1 MSEVQRTHDFL
12 QKSSVQGRWVG
23 VKMVAGGGAGRV
35 EGSEKSFFPT
45 VFKWHMK
52 TRVLHADEATR
63 KLAPS
68 VRKNGVRGG
77 QAHKNND

>member
-1 MSEVQRTHDFL
+1 
-12 QKSSVQGRWVG
+12 
-23 VKMVAGGGAGRV
+23 MVAGGGAGLV

-52 TRVLHADEATR
+52 TQVLHADAATR

-77 QAHKNND
+77 QAHKQRLMSEVSGGEAAAGPLFRRLLS